1 VSPRISVVLPA
12 YRAEATLGAAIASI
26 LAQTEP
32 DFELI
37 IVDDGMGGLAARAA
51 DLDPRIRV
59 VSFATNR
66 GIVQAL
72 NAGLEAARGELI
84 ARMDADDLAHPERL
98 AKQRAFLDARP
109 ELGLV
114 GCLVAHA
121 GDTGGQVETVGDAS
135 GLEKNAPDTRGY
147 ALYVDWLNGLVT
159 PEAIALGA
167 FVESPFAHPSVM
179 FRRTLVEAHG
189 GYRAGDFPE
198 DYELWLRWLAAGV
211 RMGKVPEVLL
221 TWRDRP
227 DRLSRTD
234 PRCGIE
240 ALYRLKAPYLAAW
253 LKARGHHDIV
263 LWGAGKTSRQR
274 AAALEAEGI
283 RIVGFIDVDPR
294 RTHSRDLPITYCETL
309 GGPAGPFVV
318 SYAGKRGGSAIV
330 RACLAPRGW
339 VEGVDYL
346 IAA

>member
-1 VSPRISVVLPA
+1 MPPRISVVLPA
-12 YRAEATLGAAIASI
+12 YQADATLGAAIASI
-26 LAQTEP
+26 LAQTDP
-32 DFELI
+32 GFELI
-37 IVDDGMGGLAARAA
+37 VVDDGMGGLAARAA

-59 VSFATNR
+59 VSFARNR
-66 GIVQAL
+66 GIVAAL

-98 AKQRAFLDARP
+98 AKQRAWLDARP

-121 GDTGGQVETVGDAS
+121 PHVADTTGPA
-135 GLEKNAPDTRGY
+135 APDTRGY

-159 PEAIALGA
+159 PDAIALGA

-179 FRRTLVEAHG
+179 FRRSLVATHG
-189 GYRAGDFPE
+189 GSRAGEFPE

-227 DRLSRTD
+227 ERLSRTD

-240 ALYRLKAPYLAAW
+240 ALYRVKAPFLAAW
-253 LKARGHHDIV
+253 LKARGHHAIV

-274 AAALEAEGI
+274 AAALVEQGI

-294 RTHSRDLPITYCETL
+294 RTHSRDLPITYCEDL